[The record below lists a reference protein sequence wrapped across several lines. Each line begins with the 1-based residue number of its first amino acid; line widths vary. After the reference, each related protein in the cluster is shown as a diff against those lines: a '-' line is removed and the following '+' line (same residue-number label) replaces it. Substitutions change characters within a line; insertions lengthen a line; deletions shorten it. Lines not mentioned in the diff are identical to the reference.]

1 MFTRVLKIQNS
12 VKNKF
17 QIIPYLITFEISI
30 IAIGMFIFLSVFF
43 FFWVLCLYFT
53 IVRMTLNL
61 QFE

>member
-17 QIIPYLITFEISI
+17 NIIPYPITFEISI
-30 IAIGMFIFLSVFF
+30 LEIGVSIFLSVFF
-43 FFWVLCLYFT
+43 FWVPFLCFT

-61 QFE
+61 QFG